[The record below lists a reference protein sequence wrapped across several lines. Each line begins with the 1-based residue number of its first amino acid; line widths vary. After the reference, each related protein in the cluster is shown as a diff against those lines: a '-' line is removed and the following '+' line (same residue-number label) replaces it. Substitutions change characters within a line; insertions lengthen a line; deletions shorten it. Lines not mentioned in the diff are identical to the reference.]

1 MTGGFS
7 KKIQTNLTIE
17 KKDGSWW
24 MTARTGVGIWQSYST
39 DKGFTWT
46 EPEKYQEHV
55 NSRHFILRLKSGNL
69 LLVRHGMPDEQL
81 KSRSHLRA
89 FISTDDGKTWS
100 GNLLLDERS
109 GVHIPQGSR
118 HQTDIFIFRMTI
130 SVLVKA
136 MYSWHVLQKRIF

>member
-1 MTGGFS
+1 MEVKYPSPSFDEH
-7 KKIQTNLTIE
+7 LTIE

-69 LLVRHGMPDEQL
+69 LLVRHGSLM
-81 KSRSHLRA
+81 S
-89 FISTDDGKTWS
+89 
-100 GNLLLDERS
+100 NLSLVLIFVLL
-109 GVHIPQGSR
+109 
-118 HQTDIFIFRMTI
+118 F
-130 SVLVKA
+130 
-136 MYSWHVLQKRIF
+136 LQMMAKPGR